1 MMSATKFVDLPDRLR
16 LSYVEQGDL
25 TGHPVVLLHGVSDS
39 CRSFGLLL
47 PHLPPSLHLFAISQ
61 RGHGDSERPLLGYA
75 PHDFAA
81 DLAGFMAFFDL
92 GPAVIVGHSMSSS
105 IAERFALD
113 HLEHFLGMVLVGAF
127 FFGWQRS
134 PAAMELWDR
143 TVSTMTDPVD
153 PDFVRKFQESTLSQ
167 EVPSDF
173 LDMVVDEG
181 LKLPARV
188 LQAVFDGFLKAD
200 FMTELGAIQVPTLI
214 VWGEQDAVCPRSEQ
228 LALASAVPGAKS
240 ISYAE
245 AGHAPH
251 WEEPRR
257 FAGDLLDFVQNVAA
271 RTAGRGVAADA
282 GASSSPWPGTVRNDG
297 RPQGARR

>member
-1 MMSATKFVDLPDRLR
+1 MMPATKFVDLPDRLR
-16 LSYVEQGDL
+16 LSYVEQGDP

-47 PHLPPSLHLFAISQ
+47 PHLPPSLHVFAISQ

-105 IAERFALD
+105 IAERFVLD
-113 HLEHFLGMVLVGAF
+113 NPERVLGMVLVGAF
-127 FFGWQRS
+127 FAGWQRS
-134 PAAMELWDR
+134 PAAVELLDR
-143 TVSTMTDPVD
+143 TVSTLTDPVD
-153 PDFVRKFQESTLSQ
+153 PDFVRKFQEGTLSQ
-167 EVPSDF
+167 PVPSDF
-173 LDMVVDEG
+173 LDMVVDES
-181 LKLPARV
+181 LKLPACV
-188 LQAVFDGFLKAD
+188 WQAVFESFLSAD
-200 FMTELGAIQVPTLI
+200 FSAAFTAIEVPTLI
-214 VWGEQDAVCPRSEQ
+214 VWGEQDAICPRSEQ
-228 LALASAVPGAKS
+228 LALASAIRGARL

-257 FAGDLLDFVQNVAA
+257 FAGDLLEFVQNVTA

-282 GASSSPWPGTVRNDG
+282 GASSSPWPGTVRED
-297 RPQGARR
+297 RQPQGARR

>member
-1 MMSATKFVDLPDRLR
+1 MMPATKFVDLPDRLR
-16 LSYVEQGDL
+16 LSYVEQGDP

-39 CRSFGLLL
+39 CLSFGLLL
-47 PHLPPSLHLFAISQ
+47 PHLPPSLHVFAISQ

-75 PHDFAA
+75 PRNFAA
-81 DLAGFMAFFDL
+81 DLAGFIEFFDL

-113 HLEHFLGMVLVGAF
+113 HLEHVSGMILVGAF
-127 FFGWQRS
+127 SAGWQNS
-134 PAAMELWDR
+134 SAAVELWDR

-153 PDFVRKFQESTLSQ
+153 PGFVRKFQESTLSQ
-167 EVPSDF
+167 QVPSDF
-173 LDMVVDEG
+173 LDMVVEES
-181 LKLPARV
+181 LKLPACV
-188 LQAVFDGFLKAD
+188 WQAVFESFRSAD
-200 FMTELGAIQVPTLI
+200 FSAAFSAIEVPTLI
-214 VWGEQDAVCPRSEQ
+214 VWGEQDAICPRSEQ
-228 LALASAVPGAKS
+228 LALASAIRGARL